1 MVQVLPVGW
10 MVSLGL
16 LQFLLVYVAA
26 NEPIDPI
33 CQSSSEYLDAMYR
46 CRPSDFQVMSFCAA
60 SAPYELACNRS
71 KRIAVLSASLGPS
84 QNNQCNQEQT
94 VVFAGSAGHTGTSD
108 GECCLLPAVEVR
120 CKGKGKCSLSSD
132 IQQSVDAR
140 QCSPPP
146 PPPSSRKQQ
155 RTLIIT
161 VVFICVSRETMKDIN
176 RDKSSPD
183 AFCDGQSEPT
193 VDEVPSPATD
203 NHLLHQ
209 PADIFQPSGQLTTT
223 SATRR
228 LESTNSAGLASSV
241 SESSPSDVASP
252 VMHRRIGTAD
262 WIWSF
267 IYVKE
272 NMDRFLIYLFLSV
285 AIGVICV
292 LLVVILGL
300 CFGDRLKHRKRSS
313 SSDVIHRKQ
322 SSTQTTTDVTSAL
335 IASNHSPGIEMVRYV
350 PTDSSLRSQPL
361 MRTSTGTQ
369 STPSTTAGNMVH
381 FAASGSSTDGLG
393 STDSFTGNGGPRVI
407 QGMNLPQ
414 YQISNASRDSL
425 DGGGAMARG
434 RSGVEGSDDYRSNT
448 IGRFYTNPYRHDS
461 YRSDGYRT
469 LQHK

>member
-1 MVQVLPVGW
+1 
-10 MVSLGL
+10 
-16 LQFLLVYVAA
+16 
-26 NEPIDPI
+26 
-33 CQSSSEYLDAMYR
+33 
-46 CRPSDFQVMSFCAA
+46 
-60 SAPYELACNRS
+60 
-71 KRIAVLSASLGPS
+71 
-84 QNNQCNQEQT
+84 
-94 VVFAGSAGHTGTSD
+94 
-108 GECCLLPAVEVR
+108 
-120 CKGKGKCSLSSD
+120 
-132 IQQSVDAR
+132 
-140 QCSPPP
+140 
-146 PPPSSRKQQ
+146 
-155 RTLIIT
+155 
-161 VVFICVSRETMKDIN
+161 
-176 RDKSSPD
+176 
-183 AFCDGQSEPT
+183 
-193 VDEVPSPATD
+193 
-203 NHLLHQ
+203 
-209 PADIFQPSGQLTTT
+209 
-223 SATRR
+223 
-228 LESTNSAGLASSV
+228 
-241 SESSPSDVASP
+241 
-252 VMHRRIGTAD
+252 
-262 WIWSF
+262 
-267 IYVKE
+267 
-272 NMDRFLIYLFLSV
+272 MDRFLIYLFLSV

-381 FAASGSSTDGLG
+381 FAPSGSSTDGLG

-469 LQHK
+469 LQHKWRTDSNN